1 MCWPL
6 FIAAPPVNTRCVEGP
21 IYSKPPPCV
30 CTQNTL
36 CSGLLIAQN
45 TKHRRKHKYK
55 TKTRSHN
62 SQSPPVC
69 KHKTC
74 CAQEL
79 THLEA
84 SFWHNFHEIYSSCT
98 YILCIQRMFPLI
110 LQGISVYIALYLP
123 SAYLN
128 TFSHCSAQFSLLGLI
143 SILFVFIFF
152 MSLQYSF
159 SSMCACIPSSHC

>member
-128 TFSHCSAQFSLLGLI
+128 TFSHCSVI
-143 SILFVFIFF
+143 R
-152 MSLQYSF
+152 
-159 SSMCACIPSSHC
+159 